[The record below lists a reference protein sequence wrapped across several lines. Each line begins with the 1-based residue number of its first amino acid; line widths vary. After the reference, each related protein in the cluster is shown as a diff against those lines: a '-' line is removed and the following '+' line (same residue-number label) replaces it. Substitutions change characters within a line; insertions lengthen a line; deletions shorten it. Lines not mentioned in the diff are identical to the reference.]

1 MIGPRT
7 YVVPAWV
14 HRDRDDWVDLGA
26 ESVGPSGVPLPPYL
40 GVWVKDDRPWHM
52 FSDYPAEV
60 HERFGW
66 RQS

>member
-7 YVVPAWV
+7 YVVPAWI
-14 HRDRDDWVDLGA
+14 HQDRDDWVDLGA
-26 ESVGPSGVPLPPYL
+26 EGAGPAGVPLPPYI
-40 GVWVKDDRPWHM
+40 GVWIKDGRPWHM

-66 RQS
+66 VRK